1 MLSLYNQQAPKKPTN
16 LSINTDLLK
25 QAREFDLNLSAVLE
39 QALIERLTQ
48 KQRKRW
54 LADNQDAMRA
64 YNDYVTEHGVFS
76 EGLRSF

>member
-1 MLSLYNQQAPKKPTN
+1 
-16 LSINTDLLK
+16 
-25 QAREFDLNLSAVLE
+25 
-39 QALIERLTQ
+39 LTQ